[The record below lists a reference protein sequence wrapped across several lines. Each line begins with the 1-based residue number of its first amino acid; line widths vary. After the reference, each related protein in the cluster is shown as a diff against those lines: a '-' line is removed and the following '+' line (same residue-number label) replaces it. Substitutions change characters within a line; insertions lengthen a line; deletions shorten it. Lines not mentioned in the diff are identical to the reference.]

1 VFFKKGNN
9 KRIWEVLFEKI
20 QQDPN
25 LEVIMIDATIVRAY
39 ADYRKENQQ
48 QLITLLWNIVIQIT
62 NKPT

>member
-1 VFFKKGNN
+1 MFFKKGNN